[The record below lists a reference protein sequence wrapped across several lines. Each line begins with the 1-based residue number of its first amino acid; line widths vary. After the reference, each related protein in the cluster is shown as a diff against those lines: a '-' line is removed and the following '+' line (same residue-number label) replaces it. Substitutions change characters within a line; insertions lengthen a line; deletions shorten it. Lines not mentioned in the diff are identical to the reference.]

1 METGKI
7 NLDSLDRKI
16 INVLQR
22 NFPVCDHPFAVVAK
36 ELETTEEE
44 LISRLQGL
52 SDEKYLTRFGPLY
65 NAERF
70 GGAVSLCAMV
80 VAEDDFDF
88 IADKVNSFPQVAHN
102 YQRDHELNMWFVL
115 ATETQIELDE
125 TLGAIEAETG
135 LPIRNMPKLEEFYV
149 GLYFEV

>member
-1 METGKI
+1 MD
-7 NLDSLDRKI
+7 LDSLDRKI

-22 NFPVCDHPFAVVAK
+22 NFPVCDHPFAVVAA
-36 ELETTEEE
+36 ELETSEEE
-44 LISRLQGL
+44 IISRLQRL

-80 VAEDDFDF
+80 VPENKFDF
-88 IADKVNSFPQVAHN
+88 IAGKVNAFSQVAHN

-115 ATETQIELDE
+115 ATETQNELDK
-125 TLGAIEAETG
+125 TIKAIEADTG
-135 LPIRNMPKLEEFYV
+135 LPVRNMPKIQEFYV
-149 GLYFEV
+149 GLHFEI

>member
-1 METGKI
+1 MDK
-7 NLDSLDRKI
+7 LDRKI

-22 NFPVCDHPFAVVAK
+22 NFPVCDHPFTVVAE
-36 ELETTEEE
+36 ELGTNETE
-44 LISRLQGL
+44 LISRLQQLLG
-52 SDEKYLTRFGPLY
+52 KKILTRFGPLY

-70 GGAVSLCAMV
+70 GGAVSLCAMA

-88 IADKVNSFPQVAHN
+88 ITERVNAFPQVAHN

-115 ATETQIELDE
+115 ATETQDELDE
-125 TLGAIEAETG
+125 TIKAIEADTG

-149 GLYFEV
+149 GLHFEI